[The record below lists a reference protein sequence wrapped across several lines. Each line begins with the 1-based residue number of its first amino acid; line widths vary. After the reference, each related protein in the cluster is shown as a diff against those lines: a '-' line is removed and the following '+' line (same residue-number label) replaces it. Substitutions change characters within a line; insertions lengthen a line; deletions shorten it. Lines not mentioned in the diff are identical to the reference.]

1 MLLRPSHLL
10 APSVI
15 TRALNSS
22 KMRGLAFV
30 IIFLLSVCNAGAEP
44 AHNEVMVVEGHE
56 ANLPCVT
63 VPTLTPYRQK
73 GGEDEDDDGQD
84 LSKLLPERP
93 KLIIWYKDGIRSS
106 IYSYDGRDPRNE
118 RHWSPR
124 RSLGGSISLTL
135 PASPYARPQLA
146 FLNIGHIHETDAGL
160 YHCKVEFQ
168 RGPSKSTYTKLV
180 VVAPPTAPTIEV
192 WAGGRWLH
200 TTHET
205 STATVEVGTEL
216 TLRCS
221 TSSGKPLPKV
231 SWWRGGQQLLSEST
245 EHEATVS
252 STVNVTVVPE
262 DAHTPIVCQATN
274 THLVPPLRTPLLL
287 LVLSPPKWLRVIGAD
302 VEMSAGTTYVVECRC
317 VGARPPPVITWTV
330 GGDELTDAISTTDS
344 EGETTS
350 RLRFTPKPAHSGT
363 HITCTAHPPDHAHQA
378 ASPHA
383 TPTLWV
389 KSDSVPLKILYKP
402 EVQLDIQPLK
412 KQERVGPGRQSNH
425 DDFDAESPSRPPP
438 FSPSDTIRQNQ
449 MLTSDPATKPGSPK
463 SAMNDGDGKDTGK
476 WAKDKDKLETKKK
489 SLVTKEISKGKG
501 VVTVDEFTG
510 VVLQCN
516 VRANPPAYHVS
527 WHRNGIPLSPVTSPG
542 LLLGNMS
549 AVFQNLSRKDAGNLT
564 CTAHNQEGSSRSRP
578 VLLHVNHGP
587 DCARDAAKILGVP
600 RHHTLNVTC
609 EVDAYPPP
617 DSFSWALRSS
627 RGILAVPP
635 EMIHFSGT
643 TSWIVYTPRANVDFG
658 DLLCW
663 AHTPVGRQDDPCV
676 AQLVSAEKP
685 DTPENCKVT
694 KRSQDKLSVSCKAA
708 HDGGLPQTFFM
719 KVFHG
724 GLQVA
729 NSTSVNPE
737 ITVYDLEPDTR
748 YRLTIWSANTH
759 GTSTGHTN
767 LYTSTLP
774 SNTSST
780 TSSMNGH
787 SSNNHRGL
795 LSKFGSSM
803 LAVVVVVTVVGVV
816 VGIIVGIM
824 VRKID
829 GRSHHSGRDQEEEE
843 EEGEERPPTL
853 INNNQINVAMAGI
866 GRRVPKCLEPLG
878 TSTTRYDVMTNPGG
892 KSDNHVYDDPITL
905 RGRTSPE
912 GAPMEEENIEVTHHD
927 IRYPPFSMTT
937 TDYFHQSH
945 NFSWHLP
952 NSRLLRNKFNQRY
965 QTSRGCP
972 RKPVRV
978 ETPRLPEFDISTTVT
993 TRRKFQAPSG
1003 MEFRLILIPET
1014 SKMLQVAL
1022 ERDTRLA
1029 SYLCHDSHV
1038 SNSPMKFP
1046 TITEE
1051 DEQKNADALDDHS
1064 VTPYESTPDDFTIE
1078 NGQSDTSE
1086 LLPKCCNVE
1095 ARAMVHS
1102 ENQEL
1107 NRNRLNYGRYRHL
1120 QERTVSDCAFDD
1132 LQITPEKIPTL
1143 TIYGNGH
1150 GRQSRGNQ
1158 TKRPISYHLNETR
1171 TTLQNIANVRAST
1184 RLQRNSFPDVTF
1196 RTDND
1201 DDSRMKVALLG
1212 RQDGRGNETPKR
1224 AAPSNPLVGKLGR
1237 HHPYGMPVSNIR
1249 KGIRSPQAPPVK
1261 SMDNKVVQSGHP
1273 PPANMIPTSPFSL
1286 LRKPKVGVTSLLSL
1300 VSSSSSTSSL
1310 SSSYASKRGRG
1321 SRETT
1326 TSPLSEGRRRVV
1338 SCGSKKPTFRNL
1350 KARPRSIHLISG
1362 PEQVLQWWGEEEG
1375 DNNDCQSSSTP
1386 SSPRSS
1392 TSSSCFPYSSMS
1404 SSPVSSFYSSEN
1416 SLSISTAFSHSSSSS
1431 SSFCM
1436 SSGSGSSST
1445 SSSPFS
1451 SFLSPSLTTPA
1462 SSSVL
1467 SLSSCSPTPE
1477 SVMSGHITPT

>member
-1 MLLRPSHLL
+1 
-10 APSVI
+10 
-15 TRALNSS
+15 
-22 KMRGLAFV
+22 
-30 IIFLLSVCNAGAEP
+30 
-44 AHNEVMVVEGHE
+44 MVVEGHE

-63 VPTLTPYRQK
+63 VPSLTPYKQS
-73 GGEDEDDDGQD
+73 GEEDDGQE

-93 KLIIWYKDGIRSS
+93 KLILWYKDGIRSS
-106 IYSYDGRDPRNE
+106 IYSYDGRDPQNE
-118 RHWSPR
+118 RHWAPR
-124 RSLGGSISLTL
+124 RSLGGSLSLTL
-135 PASPYARPQLA
+135 PSTPYARPQLA

-168 RGPSKSTYTKLV
+168 RGPSKSTFTKLV
-180 VVAPPTAPTIEV
+180 VVAPPITPTIEV

-205 STATVEVGTEL
+205 STATVEVGTKL

-221 TSSGKPLPKV
+221 TSGGKPLPTV

-245 EHEATVS
+245 ERDGTVS
-252 STVNVTVVPE
+252 SNVNVTVVPE

-274 THLVPPLRTPLLL
+274 THLIPPLRTPLLL
-287 LVLSPPKWLRVIGAD
+287 LVLSPPKWLRVIGAE

-330 GGDELTDAISTTDS
+330 GGDELTDATSTTDS

-350 RLRFTPKPAHSGT
+350 RLRFTPKAAHFGT

-389 KSDSVPLKILYKP
+389 KSDSVPLRIRYKP
-402 EVQLDIQPLK
+402 EVQLDIQLIK
-412 KQERVGPGRQSNH
+412 KQDRKVPRPENNNGGHSQ
-425 DDFDAESPSRPPP
+425 PPP

-449 MLTSDPATKPGSPK
+449 MFMSGPTRKPGSGK
-463 SAMNDGDGKDTGK
+463 SAMSDEDGWDS
-476 WAKDKDKLETKKK
+476 AKDMVDKQKQDSEKKTI
-489 SLVTKEISKGKG
+489 LTKEKTQAKG

-510 VVLQCN
+510 VVLHCN

-549 AVFQNLSRKDAGNLT
+549 AVFQNLGRKDAGNLT
-564 CTAHNQEGSSRSRP
+564 CTARNQEGYTRSRP
-578 VLLHVNHGP
+578 VLLQINHGP
-587 DCARDAAKILGVP
+587 VCARNTPKILGVP

-609 EVDAYPPP
+609 EVEAYPPP

-627 RGILAVPP
+627 RGTLAVPS
-635 EMIHFSGT
+635 EMIHYLGT

-663 AHTPVGRQDDPCV
+663 AHTPIGRQDDPCV

-685 DTPENCKVT
+685 DTPENCEVT
-694 KRSQDKLSVSCKAA
+694 KRSQDKLTVSCKAA

-729 NSTSVNPE
+729 NSTSVNPD

-787 SSNNHRGL
+787 SSNNPRGL
-795 LSKFGSSM
+795 LSKFGSSI

-816 VGIIVGIM
+816 MGIIVGIM
-824 VRKID
+824 VRNID
-829 GRSHHSGRDQEEEE
+829 RRVHNSRRDQEEEE
-843 EEGEERPPTL
+843 EEEDEMPPTL

-878 TSTTRYDVMTNPGG
+878 KTTTRYDVMTNPGG
-892 KSDNHVYDDPITL
+892 KNDNHVYDDPITL

-912 GAPMEEENIEVTHHD
+912 GASMEEENIEVTHD
-927 IRYPPFSMTT
+927 IHYPPFSMTT

-952 NSRLLRNKFNQRY
+952 NSRLLRNQFNQRY
-965 QTSRGCP
+965 PTNRGCP

-978 ETPRLPEFDISTTVT
+978 ETPRLPEIDISTTVT
-993 TRRKFQAPSG
+993 TRRKYQSPSG

-1051 DEQKNADALDDHS
+1051 DEQKNADALDDVS
-1064 VTPYESTPDDFTIE
+1064 VTPYESTPDDYTME

-1086 LLPKCCNVE
+1086 LLPKCCNFE
-1095 ARAMVHS
+1095 NKAMIHAES
-1102 ENQEL
+1102 QEI
-1107 NRNRLNYGRYRHL
+1107 NRNRSNYGNYRHL
-1120 QERTVSDCAFDD
+1120 QDHMVPENVFDD
-1132 LQITPEKIPTL
+1132 LQITQDNIPTL

-1150 GRQSRGNQ
+1150 RRQSRGNQ
-1158 TKRPISYHLNETR
+1158 TRRPISYHLNETK
-1171 TTLQNIANVRAST
+1171 TNLQNIANVRASS
-1184 RLQRNSFPDVTF
+1184 RLQRNSFPDGMF
-1196 RTDND
+1196 QAD

-1212 RQDGRGNETPKR
+1212 RPEERENETPKR
-1224 AAPSNPLVGKLGR
+1224 PAQSNSLVGKLGR
-1237 HHPYGMPVSNIR
+1237 HHPYGIPVSNVR
-1249 KGIRSPQAPPVK
+1249 KAVRSPQSPPVRN
-1261 SMDNKVVQSGHP
+1261 MDGRVLQSGP

-1310 SSSYASKRGRG
+1310 SSSYANRRGRG

-1326 TSPLSEGRRRVV
+1326 TSPPSEGRRRVV
-1338 SCGSKKPTFRNL
+1338 SCGSNKPTFRNL
-1350 KARPRSIHLISG
+1350 KARPRSVHMISG
-1362 PEQVLQWWGEEEG
+1362 PEQVFHWWGKDEEG
-1375 DNNDCQSSSTP
+1375 DNDCQSSSTP

-1416 SLSISTAFSHSSSSS
+1416 SLSISTAFSHSASS
-1431 SSFCM
+1431 SSFCL
-1436 SSGSGSSST
+1436 SSTSGSSST
-1445 SSSPFS
+1445 CSSPFS
-1451 SFLSPSLTTPA
+1451 SFLSPSLTTPS

-1477 SVMSGHITPT
+1477 SFISGHITPT